1 MAKSLFCTVLFLM
14 VTTFSAVDGRP
25 VIPKDLVLYWSFDNP
40 TVKGKAVKDVLGKR
54 DGRLEG
60 NPKVSAGKFGQGLEF
75 DGKSD
80 FATMDQIDLGDFTVE
95 AWFKA
100 LSAPGTWSRVFDFGK
115 GGPGI
120 SLSHLIMVERVMTL
134 RVVVI
139 SVGEAELIL
148 VPGKRQKWA
157 PGTMWP

>member
-1 MAKSLFCTVLFLM
+1 
-14 VTTFSAVDGRP
+14 
-25 VIPKDLVLYWSFDNP
+25 
-40 TVKGKAVKDVLGKR
+40 
-54 DGRLEG
+54 
-60 NPKVSAGKFGQGLEF
+60 
-75 DGKSD
+75 
-80 FATMDQIDLGDFTVE
+80 MDQIDLGDFTVE

-120 SLSHLIMVERVMTL
+120 SLSHLIMVERVMTS

-148 VPGKRQKWA
+148 VQGKKQKWA
-157 PGTMWP
+157 PGTMLP

>member
-40 TVKGKAVKDVLGKR
+40 TVKGKAAKDILGTR
-54 DGRLEG
+54 EGRLEG
-60 NPKVSAGKFGQGLEF
+60 NPKASAGKFGQRLEF

-80 FATMDQIDLGDFTVE
+80 FAAMDQIDLGDFTVE

-120 SLSHLIMVERVMTL
+120 SLSHLIMVERAMTSP
-134 RVVVI
+134 VVVI
-139 SVGEAELIL
+139 SVGGRVDFGSGE
-148 VPGKRQKWA
+148 KTN
-157 PGTMWP
+157 TMLP

>member
-1 MAKSLFCTVLFLM
+1 MLKSLFYMVLFLM
-14 VTTFSAVDGRP
+14 FTAFSAVDSRS
-25 VIPKDLVLYWSFDNP
+25 VIPKDLVLYWSFDDP
-40 TVKGKAVKDVLGKR
+40 TVKGKTVKDVLDKR

-100 LSAPGTWSRVFDFGK
+100 LRVPGTWSRVFDFGK

-120 SLSHLIMVERVMTL
+120 SLSHLIMVERAMTSP
-134 RVVVI
+134 VVVI
-139 SVGEAELIL
+139 SVGGRVDFGSGE
-148 VPGKRQKWA
+148 KTN
-157 PGTMWP
+157 TMLP

>member
-60 NPKVSAGKFGQGLEF
+60 NPKVSAGKFGQGL
-75 DGKSD
+75 GVRWQSRHRHYGPN
-80 FATMDQIDLGDFTVE
+80 Q
-95 AWFKA
+95 
-100 LSAPGTWSRVFDFGK
+100 PGRFYS
-115 GGPGI
+115 
-120 SLSHLIMVERVMTL
+120 
-134 RVVVI
+134 
-139 SVGEAELIL
+139 
-148 VPGKRQKWA
+148 
-157 PGTMWP
+157 

>member
-40 TVKGKAVKDVLGKR
+40 TVKGKAAKDILGTR

-60 NPKVSAGKFGQGLEF
+60 NPKASAGKFGQRLEF
-75 DGKSD
+75 DGKSN
-80 FATMDQIDLGDFTVE
+80 FATIDQIDLGDFTVE

-120 SLSHLIMVERVMTL
+120 SLSHLIMVERVMTSG
-134 RVVVI
+134 VVVI
-139 SVGEAELIL
+139 SVGEVQLIL
-148 VPGKRQKWA
+148 VPGKKQKWA
-157 PGTMWP
+157 PSTMWP

>member
-1 MAKSLFCTVLFLM
+1 MKKSLFYTVLLLI
-14 VTTFSAVDGRP
+14 VATFSTVDGQP
-25 VIPKDLVLYWSFDNP
+25 VIPKDLVPYWSFDNP
-40 TVKGKAVKDVLGKR
+40 TVKGKVVKDVLGKR

-60 NPKVSAGKFGQGLEF
+60 KPKVSAGKFGQGLEF

-115 GGPGI
+115 GGPGDFFVTPNHGRTGNDI
-120 SLSHLIMVERVMTL
+120 AGGCHFS
-134 RVVVI
+134 
-139 SVGEAELIL
+139 GEAELIL
-148 VPGKRQKWA
+148 VQGKKQKWA
-157 PGTMWP
+157 PGTMLP